1 MAKSSDRVNQATVR
15 ARPRARHQIR
25 HSSLYR
31 HIIAEPVGE
40 EVDSWK
46 LFLRR
51 EWHWL
56 LLAVFGVVALVA
68 WVKPLPPGAVSMA
81 VGAENS
87 ALARLGERY
96 IVPFDEAG
104 IELKLV
110 YTEPVEAADGSDQT
124 VDAAF
129 MVGGL
134 FDAKSVPLM
143 VSLGSIEYAPL
154 WVFYR
159 DQVQVPGGVDLFDAF
174 ANRGLKIGLAG
185 PASRAILGQM
195 AQLRGFD
202 LNVQAGFDPVSNRR
216 VVDRFLA
223 GDLDVVAIV
232 DGYDSHHVS
241 RLIQADG
248 VSVFDM
254 RYAKAYQRHI
264 PFLELVSVPQGSL
277 SLSTLKPDA
286 DITLVAST
294 VSLLVNKDLH
304 PAAQQLF
311 LTATSDIEGLTEPFF
326 ARPGVFPAYLDPAVS
341 LSSVAKRFYAEGGLP
356 LSERLPYW
364 LASLV
369 DRLWLL
375 MLGLLAVVYPIWRL
389 VPRYRM
395 IRSEMQVSDAYR
407 VLRAIDAASSQTAN
421 VGELIELREDLNLLE
436 DHLQQFWIASESM
449 RWYYTLRNTLNQLR
463 ARLDVRIADA
473 QRTQQQTSEM

>member
-1 MAKSSDRVNQATVR
+1 MAQSPDRIDQTADR
-15 ARPRARHQIR
+15 ARRRNRHQIR

-31 HIIAEPVGE
+31 HIIAEPLGE
-40 EVDSWK
+40 EMDSWK

-56 LLAVFGVVALVA
+56 LLAVLGVVVLVA
-68 WVKPLPPGAVSMA
+68 WVKPLPPSEVSLA

-96 IVPFDEAG
+96 VSPFEEAG

-110 YTEPVEAADGSDQT
+110 YTEPLDAADESDKA

-129 MVGGL
+129 VVGGL
-134 FDAKSVPLM
+134 FDAKSVPQM

-154 WVFYR
+154 WVFHR
-159 DQVQVPGGVDLFDAF
+159 GEVPAGADVFDAF
-174 ANRGLKIGLAG
+174 VNQGLKIGLAG

-202 LNVQAGFDPVSNRR
+202 LDVDAGFDPVSNRQ

-223 GDLDVVAIV
+223 GKLDVVAIV

-248 VSVFDM
+248 VSVFNM
-254 RYAKAYQRHI
+254 RYAQAYQRHI

-277 SLSTLKPDA
+277 SLTALKPDT

-311 LTATSDIEGLTEPFF
+311 LTATTDIEGLTEPFF
-326 ARPGVFPAYLDPAVS
+326 ARPGVFPAYLDPEVP
-341 LSSVAKRFYAEGGLP
+341 LSAVAKRFYAEGGLP

-375 MLGLLAVVYPIWRL
+375 VLGLLAVVYPLLRL
-389 VPRYRM
+389 VPRYRV

-407 VLRAIDAASSQTAN
+407 VLRAIDASCSQTQN
-421 VGELIELREDLNLLE
+421 LDELIQLRDDLNLLE
-436 DHLQQFWIASESM
+436 EHLQQFWISSESM

-463 ARLDVRIADA
+463 SRLDVRIADA
-473 QRTQQQTSEM
+473 QKMQQQESHM